1 MTIGYA
7 VLDDEGNIL
16 VRTVSPTALG
26 AKVNWLVRERG
37 AFILDSAP
45 EDFRRRG
52 LGKRLPQH
60 AH

>member
-1 MTIGYA
+1 MIIGYA

-26 AKVNWLVRERG
+26 AKVNWLVSERG

-45 EDFRRRG
+45 EDFV
-52 LGKRLPQH
+52 
-60 AH
+60 AEA

>member
-45 EDFRRRG
+45 EDFVAEARV
-52 LGKRLPQH
+52 
-60 AH
+60 